1 MTGAR
6 KYTSSSS
13 FKMALL
19 FGILL
24 GLGVI
29 VLGYFGY
36 YFARG
41 HFIHGTQDTVDTE
54 IRYLARMDDAALRA
68 ALQSPA
74 AGRLYLLQGADGAPI
89 AGNIRAWPAAQ
100 AKLGDSGLMLVTAG
114 GKRYAA
120 KMQSLQGGRT
130 LYAGVDVT
138 KVIHDYN
145 FMLGLCLLSII
156 LMMIVITVSFFI
168 STFVVSRTNRIAATA
183 KTIMDTGNLS
193 QRVAIDSKW
202 DDLSYLSGVL
212 NAFLARTEM
221 LVEGVQRV
229 SDNIAHDLRTPLTR
243 LRNNLETLRRT
254 DSRAADEL
262 IAEADHILATFNAL
276 LRIARIETAR
286 KKTQFADIDLAPL
299 LRDVA
304 DLYEP
309 IAESKNIT
317 LALDLADARLTA
329 DRDLLFQAFANLL
342 DNAIK
347 FSPADACITL
357 TLATAEGH
365 IHAAVRDEGPGIPDH
380 EKEKVFTRFF
390 RGDQSRHTPG
400 SGLGLSLVAA
410 VADLHDARIVLENAA
425 PGLRV
430 KLIF

>member
-1 MTGAR
+1 MR

-19 FGILL
+19 FGVLL

-41 HFIHGTQDTVDTE
+41 HFIHGTADTVGTE
-54 IRYLARMDDAALRA
+54 IRYLAQMDEAELQSNISHPATGRIYRLADAQDAYIGGNLQELPQARA
-68 ALQSPA
+68 ALDEGGLQLITVE
-74 AGRLYLLQGADGAPI
+74 GR
-89 AGNIRAWPAAQ
+89 
-100 AKLGDSGLMLVTAG
+100 
-114 GKRYAA
+114 RYAI
-120 KMQSLQGGRT
+120 KSKRLEDGKH
-130 LYAGVDVT
+130 LVAGVDVT
-138 KVIHDYN
+138 QVIHDYN
-145 FMLGLCLLSII
+145 IMLGLCLLSIV
-156 LMMIVITVSFFI
+156 LMLVVIGVSFFI

-183 KTIMDTGNLS
+183 MQIMQTGNLS
-193 QRVAIDSKW
+193 QRLVIDSKW
-202 DDLSYLSGVL
+202 DDLSYLSSVL
-212 NAFLARTEM
+212 NAFLDRTEG
-221 LVEGVQRV
+221 LVDGVQRV

-243 LRNNLETLRRT
+243 LRNNLESIRRA
-254 DSRAADEL
+254 DNAAAEEL

-276 LRIARIETAR
+276 LRIARIETA
-286 KKTQFADIDLAPL
+286 KQKTQFAPVNLAPIL
-299 LRDVA
+299 KDVA

-309 IAESKNIT
+309 LAESKRIRIG
-317 LALDLADARLTA
+317 LDIRDATVTG

-347 FSPADACITL
+347 FSP
-357 TLATAEGH
+357 EGTRISILLENH
-365 IHAAVRDEGPGIPDH
+365 EGRVTVGVRDEGCGIPAH

-410 VADLHDARIVLENAA
+410 VAGLHDADLSLEDAS
-425 PGLRV
+425 PGLLV
-430 KLIF
+430 KITI

>member
-1 MTGAR
+1 
-6 KYTSSSS
+6 
-13 FKMALL
+13 MALL

-41 HFIHGTQDTVDTE
+41 HFIHGTQDTLGTE
-54 IRYLARMDDAALRA
+54 IRYLSAMDAETRRA
-68 ALQSPA
+68 ALDAPP
-74 AGRLYLLQGADGAPI
+74 AGRIYLLQDAAGAYI
-89 AGNIRAWPAAQ
+89 AGNLPAPPQAQ
-100 AKLGDSGLMLVTAG
+100 TKLHGSDLSLVT
-114 GKRYAA
+114 
-120 KMQSLQGGRT
+120 LQGRRFALRMQT
-130 LYAGVDVT
+130 LEDGTRLFAGADIT
-138 KVIHDYN
+138 RVIEDYN
-145 FMLGLCLLSII
+145 FMLGLCLLSIL
-156 LMMIVITVSFFI
+156 LMLVVIAVSFFI

-183 KTIMDTGNLS
+183 KEIMDTGNLS
-193 QRVAIDSKW
+193 QRLPIDSKW

-212 NAFLARTEM
+212 NAFLARTEN

-243 LRNNLETLRRT
+243 LRNNLESLRRT
-254 DSRAADEL
+254 DSRAAEEL
-262 IAEADHILATFNAL
+262 IAEADHLLATFSAL

-286 KKTQFADIDLAPL
+286 KKTQFAPVDLAAV
-299 LRDVA
+299 LRDAA

-309 IAESKNIT
+309 IAEQKGIGFDID
-317 LALDLADARLTA
+317 LDAAAPAAVTG
-329 DRDLLFQAFANLL
+329 DRDLLFQACANLI

-347 FSPADACITL
+347 FSPDGGRIAL
-357 TLATAEGH
+357 SLRGAEGR
-365 IHAAVRDEGPGIPDH
+365 AALCFRDEGPGIPDQD
-380 EKEKVFTRFF
+380 KEKVFTRFF

-410 VADLHDARIVLENAA
+410 VADLHDGRITLEDAG

-430 KLIF
+430 TLFL

>member
-1 MTGAR
+1 
-6 KYTSSSS
+6 
-13 FKMALL
+13 MALL

-41 HFIHGTQDTVDTE
+41 HFIHGTQDTLGTE
-54 IRYLARMDDAALRA
+54 IRYLSAMDAETRRA
-68 ALQSPA
+68 ALDAPP
-74 AGRLYLLQGADGAPI
+74 AGRLYLLQDAAGAYI
-89 AGNIRAWPAAQ
+89 AGNLPAPPQAQ
-100 AKLGDSGLMLVTAG
+100 AKLHGSDLSLVT
-114 GKRYAA
+114 
-120 KMQSLQGGRT
+120 LQGRRFALRMQT
-130 LYAGVDVT
+130 LEDGTRLFAGADIT
-138 KVIHDYN
+138 RVIEDYN
-145 FMLGLCLLSII
+145 FMLGLCLLSIL
-156 LMMIVITVSFFI
+156 LMLVVIAVSFFI

-183 KTIMDTGNLS
+183 KEIMDTGNLS
-193 QRVAIDSKW
+193 QRLPIDSKW

-212 NAFLARTEM
+212 NAFLARTEN

-243 LRNNLETLRRT
+243 LRNNLESLRRT
-254 DSRAADEL
+254 DSRAAEEL
-262 IAEADHILATFNAL
+262 IAEADHLLATFSAL

-286 KKTQFADIDLAPL
+286 KKTQFAPVDLAAV
-299 LRDVA
+299 LRDAA

-309 IAESKNIT
+309 IAEQKGIGF
-317 LALDLADARLTA
+317 DIDIDAAAPAAVTG
-329 DRDLLFQAFANLL
+329 DRDLLFQACANLI

-347 FSPADACITL
+347 FSPDGGRIAL
-357 TLATAEGH
+357 SLRGAEGR
-365 IHAAVRDEGPGIPDH
+365 AALCFRDEGPGIPDQD
-380 EKEKVFTRFF
+380 KEKVFTRFF

-410 VADLHDARIVLENAA
+410 VADLHDGRIMLEDAG

-430 KLIF
+430 TLIL